1 MPPGTGRPG
10 ESHKSISRLRDEVK
24 RALRI
29 ALAHAPPAP
38 SAALLG
44 TARSWRGILSFTHLA
59 REGRMTVTIGRRELL
74 AALGGA
80 AVAWPLAAGA
90 QQTRAA
96 DASPRIAFLTLG
108 LQENYPAFVD
118 GLRRLGYAQ
127 GRNLDIDYRYGPV
140 EKLEPLARE
149 LIALKPD
156 ILVASAPSAA
166 IAFKG
171 AAPTLPIV
179 CLGLTDAGIP
189 HLFASYARPG
199 GNVTGMAQSVEGV
212 TGKLVDVALEVIP
225 GARRIGFLSNPEG
238 ASMRLFVQSVDAAA
252 RARGMSM
259 LTEEATTGREL
270 ASAFGR
276 FGKQGVQVA
285 IVPVN
290 GLFFSQ
296 STQIAQLALAAR
308 LPTVAADRPY
318 VEAGLLASYGIDQ
331 RESYRRGASYVDR
344 ILKGAKAGDLPIE
357 FPTRIE
363 LTINLKTAKALGLDL
378 PPTLVT
384 RADEVIE

>member
-1 MPPGTGRPG
+1 MLD
-10 ESHKSISRLRDEVK
+10 LR
-24 RALRI
+24 
-29 ALAHAPPAP
+29 
-38 SAALLG
+38 
-44 TARSWRGILSFTHLA
+44 
-59 REGRMTVTIGRRELL
+59 RRQFITLV
-74 AALGGA
+74 GGA
-80 AVAWPLAAGA
+80 AAWPLGA
-90 QQTRAA
+90 RVQQTRAA

-108 LQENYPAFVD
+108 LQENYPAFID

-127 GRNLDIDYRYGPV
+127 GRNLNIDYRYGPV

-171 AAPTLPIV
+171 VAPALPIV

-212 TGKLVDVALEVIP
+212 TGKLVDVALEAIP

-238 ASMRLFVQSVDAAA
+238 ASMQLFVQSVDVAA
-252 RARGMSM
+252 RARGMAV
-259 LTEEATTGREL
+259 LIEEATTGGEL
-270 ASAFGR
+270 ASAFAR

-296 STQIAQLALAAR
+296 STQIAQLALTAR
-308 LPTVAADRPY
+308 LPTVTADRQY
-318 VEAGLLASYGIDQ
+318 VDAGLLASYGIDQ

-344 ILKGAKAGDLPIE
+344 ILKGAKPSDLPIE

-378 PPTLVT
+378 PPSLVT

>member
-1 MPPGTGRPG
+1 MLDP
-10 ESHKSISRLRDEVK
+10 
-24 RALRI
+24 
-29 ALAHAPPAP
+29 
-38 SAALLG
+38 
-44 TARSWRGILSFTHLA
+44 
-59 REGRMTVTIGRRELL
+59 RRRQFLTL
-74 AALGGA
+74 LGGA
-80 AVAWPLAAGA
+80 AAAWPLAG
-90 QQTRAA
+90 AA
-96 DASPRIAFLTLG
+96 DARPRIAFLTLG

-127 GRNLDIDYRYGPV
+127 DRNLDIDYRYGPV

-171 AAPTLPIV
+171 VAPTLPIV

-238 ASMRLFVQSVDAAA
+238 ASMRLFVQSIDVAA
-252 RARGMSM
+252 RARGMAV
-259 LTEEATTGREL
+259 LTEEATTGGEL

-276 FGKQGVQVA
+276 FGKQGVQAA

-308 LPTVAADRPY
+308 LPTVAADRQY
-318 VEAGLLASYGIDQ
+318 VDAGLLASYGIDQ

-344 ILKGAKAGDLPIE
+344 ILKGAKPSDLPIE

-363 LTINLKTAKALGLDL
+363 LTINLKTAKALRLDL
-378 PPTLVT
+378 PPSLVT

>member
-1 MPPGTGRPG
+1 M
-10 ESHKSISRLRDEVK
+10 K
-24 RALRI
+24 RRTFITL
-29 ALAHAPPAP
+29 
-38 SAALLG
+38 
-44 TARSWRGILSFTHLA
+44 
-59 REGRMTVTIGRRELL
+59 
-74 AALGGA
+74 LGGA
-80 AVAWPLAAGA
+80 AAWPLAARA
-90 QQTRAA
+90 QQTHAA
-96 DASPRIAFLTLG
+96 DAGPRIAFLTLG
-108 LQENYPAFVD
+108 LQENYPAFID

-127 GRNLDIDYRYGPV
+127 GRNLNIDYRYGPV

-199 GNVTGMAQSVEGV
+199 GNLTGMAQSVEGV
-212 TGKLVDVALEVIP
+212 TGKLVEVVLDVIP
-225 GARRIGFLSNPEG
+225 GARRIGFLSNPRG
-238 ASMRLFVQSVDAAA
+238 ASMRLFIQSVDAAA
-252 RARGMSM
+252 RARGMTV
-259 LTEEATTGREL
+259 LTEEAATGGEL

-276 FGKQGVQVA
+276 FGKQGVQAV

-290 GLFFSQ
+290 GLFFSEGM
-296 STQIAQLALAAR
+296 QIARLALAAR
-308 LPTVAADRPY
+308 LPTAAADRKY

-331 RESYRRGASYVDR
+331 RESYRHAASYVDR

-357 FPTRIE
+357 FPTRID
-363 LTINLKTAKALGLDL
+363 LTINLKSAKALGLQL
-378 PPTLVT
+378 PPTLLA